1 MKTKGLKP
9 LLIIISA
16 ILLALPAF
24 PQDDNVTDAQDSGDW
39 QNNETC
45 LKNLSLYYEFY
56 KHKNYDDAIN
66 PWRIVYREC
75 PESRESLYA
84 YGVNMY
90 RTFLERSKDSA
101 QRLAYADTM
110 MMIYDQRMK
119 YFPKSRGDV
128 LGRKGVDLLRFER
141 QEGEK
146 YIKEGYDLLK
156 ESIDLEKKKSSPV
169 VLTTFMSA
177 GITLFVA
184 GVLDNENV
192 INDYMTVTKILDDQL
207 AERPNSRVKMAK
219 EAIEQNI
226 KDSKIMTCDA
236 IDKMYGPKYEA
247 NKDDEAFL
255 DLILGFMNDADCQ
268 DKPFFIKASEQLYT
282 IRPSSGAAYNLARIF
297 LKKEEF
303 DKAGKYYLEAIDK
316 ATDNKDKASYYY
328 ELGAIT
334 LNMNKPQE
342 AANYAAK
349 AIEFRGDWGD
359 PYILLGKTYVSGN
372 NSLGDEFERRTAYWV
387 AVDMFRKAKAV
398 DPNVTNQANQLI
410 SDYSQYF
417 PTKEELFF
425 RSISEGDSYT
435 VGGWINKMTTA
446 RAKS

>member
-1 MKTKGLKP
+1 MKTKGFKTV
-9 LLIIISA
+9 LIAIFA
-16 ILLALPAF
+16 ILLAVPAF
-24 PQDDNVTDAQDSGDW
+24 SQEENIAEPKDSGDW

-66 PWRIVYREC
+66 PWRIVYNEC

-90 RTFLERSKDSA
+90 RAFLERSNDPAVKS
-101 QRLAYADTM
+101 AYADTM
-110 MMIYDQRMK
+110 MMIYDKRMQ
-119 YFPKSRGDV
+119 YFPASRGDV
-128 LGRKGVDLLRFER
+128 LGRKGVDLLRFKR

-156 ESIDLEKKKSSPV
+156 ESIDIEKMKSSPV

-177 GITLFVA
+177 GITLFVN
-184 GVLDNENV
+184 GDLDNETV
-192 INDYMTVTKILDDQL
+192 INDYVTVSKILDSQL
-207 AERPNSRVKMAK
+207 AKSPNSRTKLAR
-219 EAIEQNI
+219 EAIDQNL
-226 KDSKIMTCDA
+226 KDAKVLTCDA
-236 IDKMYGPKYEA
+236 INNIFGPKYDE
-247 NKDDEAFL
+247 NKDNKDFL
-255 DLILGFMNDADCQ
+255 TLIMGFMNDADCQ
-268 DKPFFIKASEQLYT
+268 DLPLYVKTSEQLYNMD
-282 IRPSSGAAYNLARIF
+282 PSADAAYNLARLF
-297 LKKEEF
+297 LKKEEW
-303 DKAGKYYLEAIDK
+303 DKASKYYLEAIGKATNDNDK
-316 ATDNKDKASYYY
+316 ANYYY

-342 AANYAAK
+342 AANYASK
-349 AIEFRGDWGD
+349 AIELKPDWGD
-359 PYILLGKTYVSGN
+359 PYILLGKAYVSGN

-398 DPNVTNQANQLI
+398 DPNVASQANQLI

-435 VGGWINKMTTA
+435 VGGWINKTTTA
-446 RAKS
+446 RAKG